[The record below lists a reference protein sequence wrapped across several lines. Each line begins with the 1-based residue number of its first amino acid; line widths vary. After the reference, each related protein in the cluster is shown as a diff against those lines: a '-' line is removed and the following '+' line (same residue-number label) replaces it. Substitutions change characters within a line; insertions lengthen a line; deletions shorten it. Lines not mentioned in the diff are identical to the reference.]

1 MHSFD
6 LNLVTKLYFG
16 VDRHLESGKI
26 LQSFGAKNV
35 LILYGQKSAV
45 ESGLLE
51 SVTERL
57 DEEKIDYV
65 LYGGISANPEII
77 HVRKAKV
84 IGKEYNIDYIL
95 AVGGGSVIDVAKA
108 VAVAFNYDGDEL
120 DFNKRLKVPESAL
133 PLGVILTHSSA
144 GSEMSPSCVI
154 SEAASHFKQ
163 GFRSDLVR
171 PKFAI
176 LNPELTY
183 SVSPYQTAVG
193 IVDSF
198 MHSLERYFNESD
210 DISLSDRFAEAIF
223 ITLKEAAEVLISD
236 PYDEVARAN
245 VMLASTF
252 SHNDITGLG
261 KKVTMPAHALEHALS
276 ALYPS
281 IAHGHGLAV
290 IYPAWLRFNF
300 EELKFK
306 LDRLAR
312 VVFNSNLPEV
322 ASNAQVAIRDLSDL
336 FMKMG
341 LSLSLRS
348 LGVKESDLEVLAN
361 IVSENGQKNVYHTIK
376 PLTKNDIIA
385 IYEDCY

>member
-6 LNLVTKLYFG
+6 LDLVTKLYFG
-16 VDRHLESGKI
+16 VERHYEVGKI
-26 LQSFGAKNV
+26 LKSFGAKNV
-35 LILYGQKSAV
+35 LILYGQKSAL

-51 SVTERL
+51 IVTEKL
-57 DEEKIDYV
+57 DEEKLDYV

-77 HVRKAKV
+77 HVRKAKQ
-84 IGKEYNIDYIL
+84 IGKEYEVDYIL

-108 VAVAFNYDGDEL
+108 VAVTFNYSGDEL
-120 DFNKRLKVPESAL
+120 DFNKRVKKPESAL
-133 PLGVILTHSSA
+133 PIGVILTHSSA

-154 SEAASHFKQ
+154 SEAATRFKQ
-163 GFRSDLVR
+163 GFRSDIVR

-193 IVDSF
+193 IVDTF

-276 ALYPS
+276 ALYPQ
-281 IAHGHGLAV
+281 IAHGHGLAI

-300 EELKFK
+300 ADLKFK

-312 VVFNSNLPEV
+312 VLFNSALDDVEE
-322 ASNAQVAIRDLSDL
+322 NAKVAIRDLSDL
-336 FMKMG
+336 FIKLG
-341 LSLSLRS
+341 LSLNLRS
-348 LGVKESDLEVLAN
+348 LGVKESDLEVLAD
-361 IVSENGQKNVYHTIK
+361 IVSENGVKTVYHTIR
-376 PLTKNDIIA
+376 PLTKNDIIS